1 MTLVVARYHCPCCG
15 YDGLSCP
22 AYSELGPPPWPYL
35 GQPPFSEHLG
45 FPSYEVCPCC
55 GFEFGFDDDPG
66 AASKSSSFGEYRA
79 EWLASGAK
87 WFSVRAKPEGWDLR
101 RQLSIIRAE
110 ADV

>member
-79 EWLASGAK
+79 EWLA
-87 WFSVRAKPEGWDLR
+87 WMPTEGKRLTHLHVEPTDYHT
-101 RQLSIIRAE
+101 
-110 ADV
+110 